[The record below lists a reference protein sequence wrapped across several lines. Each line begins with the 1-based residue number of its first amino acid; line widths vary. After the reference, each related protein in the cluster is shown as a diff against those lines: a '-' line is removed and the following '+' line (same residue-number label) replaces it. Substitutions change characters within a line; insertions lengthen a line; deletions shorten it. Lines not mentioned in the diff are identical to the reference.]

1 MKTKLIT
8 FFLII
13 SLGLVFWSGSIKAQE
28 IQMPVCGKIQV
39 ITPQMAA
46 STDFFG
52 DYPGFRQ
59 ASVYLTQDSTL
70 VIEILYQKDGS
81 IFKERKPIS
90 REIIDAIC
98 SQINIKPFEE
108 VANDVDVDRDGR
120 RKIIASTM
128 AYSLAYYA
136 WAIPTAFNAG
146 SGKAYTASYLL
157 LGSAGFFVPLIAT
170 EEGSFTKGMA
180 KGYTY
185 GCFLGAGHGLSLG
198 ALASGGY
205 DHNIILGVSSVVSIG
220 EGLIGLNYA
229 RRHQLD
235 RAQMRTIGSLGTW
248 GFAYGL
254 GIPSMWENN
263 DDLVVAGSSIAVSA
277 LGIGLGDHFAKKLKP
292 ADGDVTVIN
301 SMGLLGGAIS
311 STIVY
316 SFAGD
321 EGSAAAYVGGAIL
334 GSLTG
339 ITLGLN
345 KTSKINY
352 TRSEGNLIILGEI
365 AGGLIGGGLVALM
378 EADDVPA
385 VWIIT
390 AGLFGGFAFSDQ
402 AVKKRKAK
410 TNNLGLNLS
419 FEINPVAFQNVLN
432 KNSFEIKP
440 GRPILNADLAK
451 LTLHL

>member
-1 MKTKLIT
+1 MKTKSIA

-13 SLGLVFWSGSIKAQE
+13 TLGLFFYSRNTKAQE
-28 IQMPVCGKIQV
+28 IQIPVCSRIQV
-39 ITPQMAA
+39 ITPQMA
-46 STDFFG
+46 SGIGFFA
-52 DYPGFRQ
+52 DYPGFME
-59 ASVYLTQDSTL
+59 ASVYQTQDSLL
-70 VIEILYQKDGS
+70 VMEILYKNEGS
-81 IFKERKPIS
+81 ILKLRKPLS
-90 REIIDAIC
+90 RDEIDTIC
-98 SQINIKPFEE
+98 AQINTKSYEE
-108 VANDVDVDRDGR
+108 AINDVDVDRDGR

-157 LGSAGFFVPLIAT
+157 LGSAGFFVPMLAT
-170 EEGSFTKGMA
+170 ENGTFTKGMA

-198 ALASGGY
+198 ALVSGGY
-205 DHNIILGVSSVVSIG
+205 DHSAILGVSTVVSIS
-220 EGLIGLNYA
+220 EGVVGLNYA
-229 RRHQLD
+229 RKHQFD
-235 RAQMRTIGSLGTW
+235 RAHMRTIGSMGTW

-254 GIPSMWENN
+254 GIPAMWENS
-263 DDLVVAGSSIAVSA
+263 DELAFAGSSIAVSG
-277 LGIGLGDHFAKKLKP
+277 LGIYLGDHFARKLKP

-301 SMGLLGGAIS
+301 SLGVLGGAIS
-311 STIVY
+311 TTVIY

-321 EGSAAAYVGGAIL
+321 EGSSAAYVGGAIL

-339 ITLGLN
+339 ITLGFN

-365 AGGLIGGGLVALM
+365 AGGLIGGGLSTLM
-378 EADDVPA
+378 EAKDVA
-385 VWIIT
+385 GLWLVT
-390 AGLFGGFAFSDQ
+390 AGLFGGFAISDGAIQ
-402 AVKKRKAK
+402 QRKAK
-410 TNNLGLNLS
+410 TNNLGMNFS
-419 FEINPVAFQNVLN
+419 FDINPVAFQNVLN

-451 LTLHL
+451 FTLHL

>member
-8 FFLII
+8 SFLMV
-13 SLGLVFWSGSIKAQE
+13 SLGLVFCSGSIKAQE

-46 STDFFG
+46 NTDFFG
-52 DYPGFRQ
+52 AYPGFRQ
-59 ASVYLTQDSTL
+59 ATVYQTQDSTL

-98 SQINIKPFEE
+98 SQINIKPVEE
-108 VANDVDVDRDGR
+108 AINDDDVDRDGR

-136 WAIPTAFNAG
+136 WAIPTAFNAE

-205 DHNIILGVSSVVSIG
+205 DHNAILGVSTVVSIG

-229 RRHQLD
+229 RKNRLD

-248 GFAYGL
+248 GFTYGL
-254 GIPSMWENN
+254 GIPSMWENS

-316 SFAGD
+316 TFAGD
-321 EGSAAAYVGGAIL
+321 EGSSAAYVGGAIL

-402 AVKKRKAK
+402 AVKQRKAK

-419 FEINPVAFQNVLN
+419 FDINPVAFQNVLN

-440 GRPILNADLAK
+440 GRPVLNADLAK